1 MRTLRPYLLAFF
13 IAPAIALALA
23 HGGARGSTAA
33 RARSTV
39 KVEAGLAKAI
49 HHYRVSSVQLQG
61 VMGKRV
67 VKLAPVRHASLR
79 HASRVWRRRAVLVR
93 KRFTAGPAHRRAW
106 LCIHRY
112 EGSWR
117 DDGGPY
123 YGGLQMDLGFQQ
135 HYGRMLLRVK
145 GTADHWTPLEQ
156 MWVAERAYRAGRG
169 FYPWPNTARSC
180 GLI

>member
-1 MRTLRPYLLAFF
+1 MRTLRTYLLALFV
-13 IAPAIALALA
+13 APAIALAVA
-23 HGGARGSTAA
+23 HGGTAA
-33 RARSTV
+33 QARSSV
-39 KVEAGLAKAI
+39 QAKAGLIKTI
-49 HHYRVSSVQLQG
+49 HHYRISSRRLQV

-79 HASRVWRRRAVLVR
+79 RARAVWRRRAVVVR
-93 KRFTAGPAHRRAW
+93 RHFTAGPTHRRAW

-112 EGSWR
+112 EGAWR

-123 YGGLQMDLGFQQ
+123 YGGLQMDIGFQQ
-135 HYGRMLLRVK
+135 HYGPMLLRRK

-156 MWVAERAYRAGRG
+156 MWIAERAYRAGRG

>member
-1 MRTLRPYLLAFF
+1 MRSLRPYLLALFV
-13 IAPAIALALA
+13 APTIALAVT
-23 HGGARGSTAA
+23 HGGTAA
-33 RARSTV
+33 SARSAAQV
-39 KVEAGLAKAI
+39 DAGLVRAI
-49 HHYRVSSVQLQG
+49 HHYRVSSRRLQV
-61 VMGKRV
+61 VMGKRI
-67 VKLAPVRHASLR
+67 VKLGPVRHASLR
-79 HASRVWRRRAVLVR
+79 RSATVWRQRAVRVR
-93 KRFTAGPAHRRAW
+93 RNFTAGPRHRSAW
-106 LCIHRY
+106 MCIHRY

-135 HYGRMLLRVK
+135 HYGRMLLRWK

-156 MWVAERAYRAGRG
+156 MWIAERAYRAGRG

>member
-1 MRTLRPYLLAFF
+1 MRTLRPYLLVLLVV
-13 IAPAIALALA
+13 PAIALALA
-23 HGGARGSTAA
+23 DGSTAA
-33 RARSTV
+33 SRRTDVKIDSGLVRAIR
-39 KVEAGLAKAI
+39 
-49 HHYRVSSVQLQG
+49 HYRVTTRTLQS
-61 VMGKRV
+61 VMGHRV
-67 VKLAPVRHASLR
+67 VRSFPVGHVSLLR
-79 HASRVWRRRAVLVR
+79 AHKIWWRRAVMVR
-93 KRFTAGPAHRRAW
+93 RRFAAGPAHRSAW
-106 LCIHRY
+106 MCIHRY

-135 HYGRMLLRVK
+135 HYGGVLLAVK

-156 MWVAERAYRAGRG
+156 MWIAEKAYRAGRG

>member
-1 MRTLRPYLLAFF
+1 MRILRTHLLALLV
-13 IAPAIALALA
+13 APAIALAVT
-23 HGGARGSTAA
+23 HGGTAA
-33 RARSTV
+33 PARSSAQV
-39 KVEAGLAKAI
+39 DAGLVRAI
-49 HHYRVSSVQLQG
+49 HHYRVSSRRLQV

-79 HASRVWRRRAVLVR
+79 RARTVWRRRAVAVR
-93 KRFTAGPAHRRAW
+93 RHFTAGPRHQRAW
-106 LCIHRY
+106 LCIHEY
-112 EGSWR
+112 EGAWR

-123 YGGLQMDLGFQQ
+123 YGGLQMDIGFQE
-135 HYGRMLLRVK
+135 HYGRMLLRSK

-156 MWVAERAYRAGRG
+156 MWIAERAYRAGRG